1 MLAMLASSSML
12 VIDAIEVMLAAED
25 ERDNTCDIRS
35 MCGENMVD
43 NADDDGNDDGGW
55 REGTHTNRRAQGSEF
70 YAGGI
75 CSTRHISR
83 SVDQR
88 APRFPRALP
97 LGHVMTRPRVAFYR
111 GLRTHESSKRSYG
124 FET

>member
-1 MLAMLASSSML
+1 MLAKLASSSML

-25 ERDNTCDIRS
+25 ERHNTCDIRS
-35 MCGENMVD
+35 MCGGNMAD
-43 NADDDGNDDGGW
+43 DADDDGNDDGGW
-55 REGTHTNRRAQGSEF
+55 REGTHTTRRAQGSEF

-97 LGHVMTRPRVAFYR
+97 LDHVTARMPFKFHW
-111 GLRTHESSKRSYG
+111 GCS
-124 FET
+124 